1 MLFTCLI
8 PTFQIKEE
16 DESKTSSRNSIDKAV
31 TTITIT
37 NGDSDIRNSSTNIA
51 VIEESSSSGK
61 HGGGGGSSISD
72 SLNNNEDEAVG
83 SGAGVLKEKVTRK

>member
-1 MLFTCLI
+1 MFYIVLF

-51 VIEESSSSGK
+51 VIEESSGSGK
-61 HGGGGGSSISD
+61 HGGGGGSISD